1 MTETPNKMKLRTSS
15 TTPYGR
21 KVMLVAHE
29 LKLIDKI
36 EIIAPIRDNWVQG
49 IAPENPLGKV
59 PSLTTADGMVL
70 YDSIVICEYL
80 NDMAQGKLFPTS
92 SPAKYR
98 ALRLHAL
105 ADGLLEAA
113 VAQRIETHMRPANL
127 QWADFLT
134 LQRNK
139 VQGSLKAAEHE
150 VKHFSKAP
158 TIGEFSLA
166 AALGYIDFRFPTDN
180 WHKDYAKLNAWYQEF
195 SKRPSML
202 ATIPKD

>member
-1 MTETPNKMKLRTSS
+1 MTTPLNKMKLRTSS
-15 TTPYGR
+15 TTPFGR
-21 KVMLVAHE
+21 KVMLVVHE
-29 LKLIDKI
+29 LKLLDKI

-59 PSLTTADGMVL
+59 PILTTADGMVL

-80 NDMAQGKLFPTS
+80 NDMAQGKLFPS
-92 SPAKYR
+92 SGPSKYR

-105 ADGLLEAA
+105 ADGLLDAA
-113 VAQRIETHMRPANL
+113 VLQRVETHMRPANL

-134 LQRNK
+134 QQRNK
-139 VQGSLKAAEHE
+139 VQNGLKAAENE
-150 VKHFSKAP
+150 MKHFSKEP

-180 WHKDYAKLNAWYQEF
+180 WHKDYPKLDAWYKEF
-195 SKRPSML
+195 SKRPSMV
-202 ATIPKD
+202 ATVPKD

>member
-1 MTETPNKMKLRTSS
+1 MVDTSHKMQLRTSS

-29 LKLIDKI
+29 LKLVDKI
-36 EIIAPIRDNWVQG
+36 EMIAPIRDNWVQG

-80 NDMAQGKLFPTS
+80 NDMAQGKLFPAS

-113 VAQRIETHMRPANL
+113 VAQRIETHMRPTNL

-139 VQGSLKAAEHE
+139 VQGSLKAAEQE
-150 VKHFSKAP
+150 VKHFSKVP

>member
-29 LKLIDKI
+29 LKLVDKI
-36 EIIAPIRDNWVQG
+36 EMIAPIRDNWVQG

-80 NDMAQGKLFPTS
+80 NDMAQGKLFPAS

-113 VAQRIETHMRPANL
+113 VAQRIETHMRPTNL

-139 VQGSLKAAEHE
+139 VQGSLKAAEQE
-150 VKHFSKAP
+150 VKHFSKVP

>member
-1 MTETPNKMKLRTSS
+1 MVDTSHKMQLRTSS

-29 LKLIDKI
+29 LKLVDKI
-36 EIIAPIRDNWVQG
+36 EMIAPIRDNWVQG

-80 NDMAQGKLFPTS
+80 NDMAQGKLFPAS

-139 VQGSLKAAEHE
+139 VQGSLKAAEQE
-150 VKHFSKAP
+150 VKHFSKVP

>member
-1 MTETPNKMKLRTSS
+1 MAEPSNKMKLRTSS

-29 LKLIDKI
+29 LKLVDKI
-36 EIIAPIRDNWVQG
+36 EMIAPIRDNWVQG

-80 NDMAQGKLFPTS
+80 NDMAQGKLFPAS

-113 VAQRIETHMRPANL
+113 VAQRIETHMRPTNL

-139 VQGSLKAAEHE
+139 VQGSLKAAEQE
-150 VKHFSKAP
+150 VKHFSKVP